1 MLIAFEGINSVGKTH
16 CLNTFRRILV
26 DRYGVKSEV
35 ITSKPS
41 IKEMEAS
48 GLYGVI
54 SNPCEI
60 TEQDKR
66 NIAGLFYRKQH
77 QLGLDYKDL
86 IESDSDV
93 AIADRWIGST
103 VVYSIYYDFLK
114 EDRKDDVKNLEKYCE
129 YISSGNVD
137 DMDISLMLKV
147 KTQFK
152 DIVRKF
158 IDTLIIVNGFKPVPV
173 DILVNVV
180 SPDVNIM
187 SKNNREDKLV
197 TRWEKENIGELLGN
211 IYVVVNEV
219 LLDLGYCKNIITIE
233 NKIMENGEAYLAS
246 LDSQFE
252 PIYNNFFRPKSNEEM
267 ENNVDED
274 SSDESEKEEN
284 VEEIINVNTED
295 NTQNVEE
302 DWDNVQEENNGDL
315 FLEEKQSMSLNMESI
330 SKPISNLTTDQQINL
345 AIIPSGKE
353 TTHVREDE
361 QSENSD
367 TIKEAFGY
375 KPRINNEQQNYRNGK
390 KDGKWNQD
398 YKNYRR

>member
-252 PIYNNFFRPKSNEEM
+252 PIYNNFFRTKSNEEM

>member
-252 PIYNNFFRPKSNEEM
+252 PIYNNFFRTKSNEEM

-361 QSENSD
+361 KCENSD
-367 TIKEAFGY
+367 AIEEAFGH
-375 KPRINNEQQNYRNGK
+375 KPRTNNEQQNHRNGK
-390 KDGKWNQD
+390 KDGKWNPN

>member
-86 IESDSDV
+86 IESDSGV

-147 KTQFK
+147 TTQFK

-252 PIYNNFFRPKSNEEM
+252 PIYNNFFRTKSNEEM

-284 VEEIINVNTED
+284 VEEIININTED

-302 DWDNVQEENNGDL
+302 VRENVQEENNEDL
-315 FLEEKQSMSLNMESI
+315 FLEEKQPMSLNMESI
-330 SKPISNLTTDQQINL
+330 SKPIPNLTTDQQIDL
-345 AIIPSGKE
+345 VIIPSEKE
-353 TTHVREDE
+353 PTHVGEDE

-367 TIKEAFGY
+367 AIKEAFGY
-375 KPRINNEQQNYRNGK
+375 KPRTNNEQQNYRNGK
-390 KDGKWNQD
+390 KDGKWNQG
-398 YKNYRR
+398 YKNYHR